1 MGDHNLVVTEY
12 PAGYWTVRTTN
23 GHELASIMLDRFIPH
38 PGRIAHALADLI
50 ADDLVESAI

>member
-1 MGDHNLVVTEY
+1 MGGHNLVVTESL
-12 PAGYWTVRTTN
+12 AGYWTVRTTN

-38 PGRIAHALADLI
+38 PGQLAHALADLI